1 MPSTLDDISSVE
13 MLESLITNDPRWAW
27 ILGAWEASADDEQVA
42 LARTVHRFRSNFVK
56 ETVGL
61 VLKLLGDI
69 QGPDDVKN
77 YTSIAEIVP
86 EVTHAGLKH
95 ALYNIVVLSLPLSL
109 VESST
114 SPLE

>member
-1 MPSTLDDISSVE
+1 MPSALDDISSVE

-56 ETVGL
+56 ETAGL

-69 QGPDDVKN
+69 
-77 YTSIAEIVP
+77 
-86 EVTHAGLKH
+86 HASVFVRPSRLFT
-95 ALYNIVVLSLPLSL
+95 ASVFARPLPLLTASVSQPTFGHPSL
-109 VESST
+109 GAT
-114 SPLE
+114 RAG

>member
-1 MPSTLDDISSVE
+1 MPSALDDISSVE

-56 ETVGL
+56 ETAGL

-77 YTSIAEIVP
+77 YTSSQAKSDACQ
-86 EVTHAGLKH
+86 T
-95 ALYNIVVLSLPLSL
+95 
-109 VESST
+109 ESEP
-114 SPLE
+114 SPDGSVCSSDED